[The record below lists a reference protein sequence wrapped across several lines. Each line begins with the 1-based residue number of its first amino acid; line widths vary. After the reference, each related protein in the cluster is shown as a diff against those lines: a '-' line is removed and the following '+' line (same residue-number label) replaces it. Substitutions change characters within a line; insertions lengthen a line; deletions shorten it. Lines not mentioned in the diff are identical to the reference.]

1 MALVKSTLRST
12 RGHGIHRRYGKENE
26 ISILHGAVVAD
37 VEEVLLPLASDVHMA
52 ALHPATDL
60 VSGVPH
66 ELCVVADLVEVVGG
80 PVAAVLKQEG
90 DSLGRLFSKFLPYQK

>member
-1 MALVKSTLRST
+1 
-12 RGHGIHRRYGKENE
+12 
-26 ISILHGAVVAD
+26 
-37 VEEVLLPLASDVHMA
+37 MA

-60 VSGVPH
+60 VGGVPH